1 MFRRLPDASTAP
13 VRIFIEGEAYE
24 ARAGDSVA
32 AALLAAGRTHCR
44 TTAVTGA
51 QRAPYCMMGVCF
63 DCLVT
68 IDGVG
73 NRQGCLVPVHEGMRI
88 DIQRGKR
95 ALPGGDPA

>member
-1 MFRRLPDASTAP
+1 MFQRLPDAPTAP
-13 VRIFIEGEAYE
+13 VRIFIEGETYE

-32 AALLAAGRTHCR
+32 AALLGSGREHCR

-51 QRAPYCMMGVCF
+51 PRAPYCMMGVCF

-73 NRQGCLVPVHEGMRI
+73 NRQGCLVPVREGMRI
-88 DIQRGKR
+88 EIQRGKR
-95 ALPGGDPA
+95 ALP